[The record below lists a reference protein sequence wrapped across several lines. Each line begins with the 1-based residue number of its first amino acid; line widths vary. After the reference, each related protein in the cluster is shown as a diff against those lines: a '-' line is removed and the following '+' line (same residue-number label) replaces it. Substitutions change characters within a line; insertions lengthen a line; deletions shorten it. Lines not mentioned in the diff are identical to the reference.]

1 MSTETGYPF
10 PQGCTVNGEK
20 VNFSVAVPDG
30 KTCELL
36 LYRRGKK
43 TPETVIEMQE
53 NGAVGAL
60 RFTAVLLR
68 EPQNYEYN
76 YRIDGKICPDLRGK
90 AFAGREVWGKKKDVQ
105 EHEVRTRIV
114 CGEAVAEKAAEKV
127 IEKAAEKDA
136 EHASGA
142 MAVLWKADRQ
152 LRLPMQEVVAYT
164 LHLRGFTKH
173 PSSKVRHRGTFRGL
187 MEKIP
192 YIKELGIN
200 QLQCMPVYDFEE
212 NLKYTNYWGYGEGYF
227 FAPKASYASNEAV
240 EEMKELVLALH
251 QAGIELVLEMP
262 FTASEARYT
271 MLECLRH
278 WVMEYHIDGFIVNP
292 VLLDPRALAAD
303 PVLAYTKILTKQEA
317 FQTAM
322 RRFLKGDE
330 GMIPDVTWWLKHQ
343 CAAEGNFNYIANHN
357 GFTLHDVV
365 SYDGK
370 HNELNG
376 ENNQDGPD
384 YNYSWNCGAEGP
396 SRKRQITELRRN
408 QVRNAFFLLLL
419 AQGTPCILAGDEFAN
434 TQKGNNNVYCQDNP
448 TAWLDWSRLEKE
460 EELHGFVKDLI
471 AFRKKHKLFH
481 PDREMCG
488 MSGKWGIPDISY
500 HGESAWCMPSEVA
513 SRQLGV
519 FYHDVEG
526 KEEDCYVAY
535 NMHWLEHSF
544 ALPKLPK
551 GWKWYEAAST
561 GEGVLAEARLVEKI
575 KEVSIAERT
584 IKVFTAK
591 QEEV

>member
-1 MSTETGYPF
+1 MRTEKGRPF
-10 PQGCTVNGEK
+10 PQGCTVDGER
-20 VNFSVAVPDG
+20 VNFSVAAPDG
-30 KTCELL
+30 KRCELL

-43 TPETVIEMQE
+43 MPETVIEMPE
-53 NGAVGAL
+53 NGAAGAL
-60 RFTAVLLR
+60 RHVSVLLD
-68 EPQNYEYN
+68 EPQRYEYN
-76 YRIDGKICPDLRGK
+76 YRIDGEICPDIRGRD
-90 AFAGREVWGKKKDVQ
+90 FAGRNTWGKQGEVQ

-114 CGEAVAEKAAEKV
+114 CTGEPSDGWE
-127 IEKAAEKDA
+127 
-136 EHASGA
+136 
-142 MAVLWKADRQ
+142 ADRQ
-152 LRLPMQEVVAYT
+152 LRIPTQEVVAYT

-173 PSSKVRHRGTFRGL
+173 SSSKVKQKGTFAGL
-187 MEKIP
+187 LEKLS

-200 QLQCMPVYDFEE
+200 QIQCMPVYDFEE
-212 NLKYTNYWGYGEGYF
+212 NLNYINYWGYGEGYF
-227 FAPKASYASNEAV
+227 FAPKSSYAAKDAV
-240 EEMKELVLALH
+240 CEMKELVLALH

-262 FTASEARYT
+262 FAAGTARHT
-271 MLECLRH
+271 ILECLRY
-278 WVMEYHIDGFIVNP
+278 WVMEYHVDGFIVNP
-292 VLLDPRALAAD
+292 VLVDPCELEAD
-303 PVLAYTKILTKQEA
+303 PVLAYTKILTKQEN
-317 FQTAM
+317 FQNVM

-330 GMIPDVTWWLKHQ
+330 GMIPEVTWWLKHQ
-343 CAAEGNFNYIANHN
+343 SGNGDSYNYIANHN
-357 GFTLHDVV
+357 GFTLNDVV

-396 SRKRQITELRRN
+396 SRKRQIVELRRN

-460 EELHGFVKDLI
+460 EELHDFVKALI
-471 AFRKKHKLFH
+471 AFRKAHKLFH

-488 MSGKWGIPDISY
+488 MTGKWGIPDISY

-519 FYHDVEG
+519 FYHDVDG

-535 NMHWLEHSF
+535 NMHWLPHHF

-551 GWKWYEAAST
+551 GWQWYEAAST
-561 GEGVLAEARLVEKI
+561 EEGVLPEARLVERI
-575 KEVSIAERT
+575 KEVCLKERT